1 VEKPLECR
9 FAQIPVSF
17 QIGLC
22 RLGILA
28 LELRRILHEVMQLE
42 VSSPLGVEGTPIA
55 TMQSLLGYSIT
66 FEVAEDQG
74 RNRRIFTDEFSQTK

>member
-1 VEKPLECR
+1 MPLR
-9 FAQIPVSF
+9 SDSVSF

-22 RLGILA
+22 RLGLLV

-55 TMQSLLGYSIT
+55 TMQSLLGKDDAPFAALRHPAKTALHDMATMSH
-66 FEVAEDQG
+66 
-74 RNRRIFTDEFSQTK
+74 NH

>member
-1 VEKPLECR
+1 
-9 FAQIPVSF
+9 
-17 QIGLC
+17 
-22 RLGILA
+22 
-28 LELRRILHEVMQLE
+28 MQLE

-74 RNRRIFTDEFSQTK
+74 RNRRIFTDEFG